1 MDDYRPDVKAEM
13 DKLLLGMPGVTGGKM
28 FGYPAYKI
36 NGKVFA
42 FVGGAGISI
51 KLPAKRVGALI
62 EEHEVMGPFE
72 PASGRVWKEWVSID
86 HANVADYA
94 QHESLFT
101 ESIAFAN
108 PAA

>member
-1 MDDYRPDVKAEM
+1 MNDYRSDVK
-13 DKLLLGMPGVTGGKM
+13 DTLDNLLLGMPGVKVGKM

-42 FVGGAGISI
+42 FVGGGGVSI
-51 KLPAKRVGALI
+51 KLPAERVGTLI
-62 EEHEVMGPFE
+62 ETEAAMGPFE

-94 QHESLFT
+94 QHEALFT
-101 ESIAFAN
+101 ESIAFVN
-108 PAA
+108 PA